1 MAVAKTRLNGVRQ
14 NPDTQAR
21 ILEAALVC
29 VKRWGIEKV
38 TLNDIAQEAGV
49 TRPTVYNYYAS
60 RDEIVRQALMQ
71 SGLAFA
77 QELLK
82 SLERLDSPAERVVE
96 AVVFTLKK
104 LPKEPALALLTES
117 SLASFFNTYTL
128 TAQESHTVRRA
139 LFRSVLKADAMPEEE
154 LDEVAEVATR
164 FLLSL
169 LTMQSSKKRT
179 DKELRGFLQRR
190 LLPALSL

>member
-1 MAVAKTRLNGVRQ
+1 MALAKNRQ

-21 ILEAALVC
+21 ILEAALTC

-49 TRPTVYNYYAS
+49 TRPTVYSYFGS
-60 RDEIVRQALMQ
+60 RDEVVRYALMQ
-71 SGLAFA
+71 SGMAFS

-82 SLERLDSPAERVVE
+82 QVERFATPAERIIE
-96 AVVFTLKK
+96 AVLFSLKR

-117 SLASFFNTYTL
+117 SLMSFFNTYAL
-128 TAQESHTVRRA
+128 TSPESHEIRRA
-139 LFRSVLKADAMPEEE
+139 LFRQILGDTAMPEEE
-154 LDEVAEVATR
+154 LDEVTEVATR

-169 LTMQSSKKRT
+169 LTMQGNKKRN
-179 DKELRGFLQRR
+179 DKELRGFLERR
-190 LLPALSL
+190 LLPALGM